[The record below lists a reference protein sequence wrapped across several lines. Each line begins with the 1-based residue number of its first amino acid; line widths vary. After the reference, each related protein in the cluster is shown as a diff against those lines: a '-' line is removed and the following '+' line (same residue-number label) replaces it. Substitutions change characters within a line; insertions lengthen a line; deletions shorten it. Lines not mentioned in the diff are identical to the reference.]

1 MTTNIIIQCVLIIL
15 IGGGIAGVIKLP
27 PKQKWIGI
35 LIILIQI
42 IGSILIWTI
51 H

>member
-1 MTTNIIIQCVLIIL
+1 MKTQIIIQIFLAIIL
-15 IGGGIAGVIKLP
+15 AGGIAGIIKLP
-27 PKQKWIGI
+27 SKQKWIGI

-42 IGSILIWTI
+42 IGSILLWTI